1 MHCQVEL
8 EGKKADI
15 TLFKQTKLDIHPKIK
30 LKADLAYQG
39 IEKIHINSQIPH
51 KKPKKGEL
59 TENQKKENK
68 KLRRKR
74 VRVEHAIR
82 LAKVWRIVKE
92 TYRNKLRKIKDVWL
106 VVCGLVN
113 FEFS

>member
-1 MHCQVEL
+1 M
-8 EGKKADI
+8 
-15 TLFKQTKLDIHPKIK
+15 
-30 LKADLAYQG
+30 AYKG
-39 IEKIHINSQIPH
+39 IEKIHTNSQIPH
-51 KKPKKGEL
+51 KKPKQGEL
-59 TENQKKENK
+59 TEEQKKENK
-68 KLRRKR
+68 KLRSKR

-92 TYRNKLRKIKDVWL
+92 TYRNKLRKIKEVWL